1 VPTVNPAHIIERHR
15 VAAHLLLPAG
25 LSLALMGLYFSGSV
39 RLQAIVAPAVDGL
52 HPFSWREFGA
62 LEQLQNLALLAIVAL
77 LVASARQA
85 AGGMLR
91 TLLAV
96 LAALFAFVLL
106 EEVDY
111 GRHFVEYLS
120 GEVGPLS
127 PEHWNRNVH
136 NRVTAQG
143 VQYASYM
150 RLGANVL
157 VAAGFVMAPLLLHRS
172 RRPLMRL
179 LLPSRWMIPTVVLTV
194 LLSWLAHALDD
205 AGLAVIDGV
214 PGNLEKNVSE
224 FRELNIYYLF
234 LLYAVELRGRLACGS
249 LPQVRPRAGAPPP
262 GCR

>member
-1 VPTVNPAHIIERHR
+1 
-15 VAAHLLLPAG
+15 
-25 LSLALMGLYFSGSV
+25 
-39 RLQAIVAPAVDGL
+39 
-52 HPFSWREFGA
+52 
-62 LEQLQNLALLAIVAL
+62 LLAIVAL

-136 NRVTAQG
+136 NRVTAEG

-157 VAAGFVMAPLLLHRS
+157 WLPVSLWRRCCSTAAGG
-172 RRPLMRL
+172 
-179 LLPSRWMIPTVVLTV
+179 RWCDCCC
-194 LLSWLAHALDD
+194 H
-205 AGLAVIDGV
+205 
-214 PGNLEKNVSE
+214 
-224 FRELNIYYLF
+224 
-234 LLYAVELRGRLACGS
+234 
-249 LPQVRPRAGAPPP
+249 RAG
-262 GCR
+262 